1 MNQFLQDFLCDDKR
15 NPDKGLQW
23 YLSLAQ
29 KYKLKDSE
37 EYILGFF
44 GTVYGKV
51 EIQEGKEF
59 IDASGAKVQITDKPN
74 NLKTT
79 ASDKGNYEIAKAPL
93 HCKCPPYPISA
104 EHEGDRVD
112 SEYVGKLDKPTPD
125 SRQKKDLLITGSAY
139 EWNGR
144 LTFEASLRFICTHQ
158 TGYPIE
164 ENKFKEQIVDLKF
177 SVEQISFQGMSPI
190 AKIGG
195 IDGSGTIKITL
206 DNQEEEIRTDYYRL
220 EKWNAMNTFPISG
233 KNLVMTIQKKMKED
247 PETLKKRLEELAK
260 TDPTKL
266 IQEMQLMNT
275 AEDKR
280 HFEVD
285 IYILINGDWL
295 SDVTRLLKVDSKDK
309 NTHDITTEAQKIG
322 IPMAL
327 RLTGDMSLDP
337 DGAANITASSY
348 GTEYLPNGTIADF
361 GCPPITSLVKFE
373 MQLHK
378 RKK

>member
-1 MNQFLQDFLCDDKR
+1 MVI
-15 NPDKGLQW
+15 PDK
-23 YLSLAQ
+23 
-29 KYKLKDSE
+29 
-37 EYILGFF
+37 
-44 GTVYGKV
+44 
-51 EIQEGKEF
+51 
-59 IDASGAKVQITDKPN
+59 
-74 NLKTT
+74 
-79 ASDKGNYEIAKAPL
+79 
-93 HCKCPPYPISA
+93 
-104 EHEGDRVD
+104 
-112 SEYVGKLDKPTPD
+112 
-125 SRQKKDLLITGSAY
+125 Y

-144 LTFEASLRFICTHQ
+144 LTFESSHRFICTHQ

-164 ENKFKEQIVDLKF
+164 ENKFKEQIVDLRF

-233 KNLVMTIQKKMKED
+233 ENMVMTIQKKMKED

-266 IQEMQLMNT
+266 IQEIQLMNT
-275 AEDKR
+275 VEDKSF
-280 HFEVD
+280 FEVD
-285 IYILINGDWL
+285 IYIQIVGDWD
-295 SDVTRLLKVDSKDK
+295 SEVTSLIKIESKDENTNDSK
-309 NTHDITTEAQKIG
+309 TEEQRIG
-322 IPMAL
+322 TPMAL
-327 RLTGDMSLDP
+327 RLTGNMNLNT
-337 DGAANITASSY
+337 DGTADITAFSN

-361 GCPPITSLVKFE
+361 GCPPITSFWKFE